1 MTVNIFSLEKTL
13 YQGEAES
20 LTVPGAK
27 GTLTIL
33 PHHTPLITFLEKG
46 NLKLKKGKEKELF
59 FEIEKGILEVTP
71 SEVNVLVITAD
82 SLS

>member
-1 MTVNIFSLEKTL
+1 MLVNILSLNKIL

-27 GTLTIL
+27 GTLTVL
-33 PHHTPLITFLEKG
+33 PHHAPLITFLEKG
-46 NLKLKKGKEKELF
+46 KLKLKKEKELF

-71 SEVNVLVITAD
+71 SEVNVLVSITEH
-82 SLS
+82 SY